1 MEPNAALQR
10 SIFPVISSLSSPYGF
25 AAAWQHSRLFWE
37 QTLAAAGH
45 HLQLLLA
52 VSIIPAALRTYLIL
66 KAQPIG
72 RWELNLAEA
81 LLTIWRIL
89 ICAVAIWAVLTPREW
104 QTFKL
109 RLHHTDQIQ
118 IAMQRMGA
126 YLGNLLHILLWEL
139 LLFALAFW
147 LLHWA
152 LWLIAGQLA
161 RPGARER
168 RALRR
173 KAISS
178 FLRNLILGPLA
189 LIYMVAI
196 MRQAFS

>member
-1 MEPNAALQR
+1 M
-10 SIFPVISSLSSPYGF
+10 ISWLSSPYGL
-25 AAAWQHSRLFWE
+25 AAAWQHSKLFWH

-52 VSIIPAALRTYLIL
+52 VAIIPAALRTYLIL
-66 KAQPIG
+66 KNRLIW
-72 RWELNLAEA
+72 RWELNLVEA

-89 ICAVAIWAVLTPREW
+89 ICAVAIWVMLTPREW
-104 QTFKL
+104 QTFTHQL
-109 RLHHTDQIQ
+109 QHIDQLQ
-118 IAMQRMGA
+118 IAMQRLGA
-126 YLGNLLHILLWEL
+126 YLGNALHILLWEL

-147 LLHWA
+147 LLHWV

-161 RPGARER
+161 RPGASER
-168 RALRR
+168 RALRH

-196 MRQAFS
+196 MRQTFS

>member
-1 MEPNAALQR
+1 
-10 SIFPVISSLSSPYGF
+10 VISWLSSPYGL
-25 AAAWQHSRLFWE
+25 AAAWQHSKLFWQ

-52 VSIIPAALRTYLIL
+52 VSIIPAALRAYLIL

-81 LLTIWRIL
+81 LLTVWRIL

-104 QTFKL
+104 QLFKL
-109 RLHHTDQIQ
+109 RIQDTDQLQ
-118 IAMQRMGA
+118 FAMQKLGA
-126 YLGNLLHILLWEL
+126 YLGKALHILLWEL
-139 LLFALAFW
+139 LLFAVAFG

-152 LWLIAGQLA
+152 MSLIAAQLA
-161 RPGARER
+161 RSGARDR
-168 RALRR
+168 RVLRY
-173 KAISS
+173 KAICS
-178 FLRNLILGPLA
+178 FLRNLILAPLA